1 MMNNVILSPL
11 GTKSLGY
18 DGQMLPLR
26 LRSGLKASFSMTIP
40 QIYCDGLLPCQ
51 GQDFGRHR
59 EAFWRRSSLYRSRSM
74 RLPPIRLRSGQAHS
88 TAPSTL
94 LGTCLRAGFL
104 AMTISTKSNLTK
116 HYTKKRGGASE
127 SAAPA
132 GTACCVRAEV
142 NVSFCPCPR
151 PCLYLCFCLCPYPCP
166 VRRLAVFLMGRPRTA
181 SPIRP

>member
-1 MMNNVILSPL
+1 MNNVILSPL

-104 AMTISTKSNLTK
+104 AMTVSTKSNLTE
-116 HYTKKRGGASE
+116 HYTKSE
-127 SAAPA
+127 AAHRSQPPL
-132 GTACCVRAEV
+132 RAELV
-142 NVSFCPCPR
+142 ASGPRLTSLSVPVPAPVSVSISASVSVPT
-151 PCLYLCFCLCPYPCP
+151 P
-166 VRRLAVFLMGRPRTA
+166 VRSIALRSF
-181 SPIRP
+181 